1 MKPYEIYTGIIRNL
15 EIRIL
20 RHGVQGLG
28 DFQGHTA

>member
-1 MKPYEIYTGIIRNL
+1 MNPYEIYTVIIRNL

-20 RHGVQGLG
+20 RHGVQELS